1 EGEARPVLAE
11 VAMMLRLGT
20 SCTNIIHLHDWM
32 ENSTGYIL
40 VLEFPERCKTL
51 DSYLED
57 SLSID
62 EPTALQFMRQ
72 LLNAV
77 RHCFSHGVFHG
88 DLHLTNVL
96 VTEPSADL
104 KLIDFGC
111 ALAFDNEPLESCEY
125 HGNEVFCP
133 PEIEDHDSFLAG
145 PAYVWCLGAIYKEIM
160 KACETNGYRLT
171 IRRCLSRDPA
181 DRPTLDELQSRLRR
195 SRS

>member
-11 VAMMLRLGT
+11 VVMMLRLGT
-20 SCTNIIHLHDWM
+20 SCTNIIQLHDWM

-51 DSYLED
+51 QCYLED

-62 EPTALQFMRQ
+62 EPTGLQFMHQ

-77 RHCFSHGVFHG
+77 RLCFSHGVFHG

-104 KLIDFGC
+104 KVIDFGC
-111 ALAFDNEPLESCEY
+111 ALAFDNEPLDSSEY
-125 HGNEVFCP
+125 HGNTVICA
-133 PEIEDHDSFLAG
+133 PEIEDHDTFLAG
-145 PAYVWCLGAIYKEIM
+145 PAY
-160 KACETNGYRLT
+160 
-171 IRRCLSRDPA
+171 
-181 DRPTLDELQSRLRR
+181 
-195 SRS
+195 

>member
-1 EGEARPVLAE
+1 MDWRPVQECGYDYECLLGAGCYGSVFKGVHREDSSKKAAIKCINTYGIESYHEVEGEARPVLAE

-72 LLNAV
+72 LLKAV
-77 RHCFSHGVFHG
+77 NLPKPSMWPVYQRLVNLLLYFS
-88 DLHLTNVL
+88 L
-96 VTEPSADL
+96 VDSFFPEDY
-104 KLIDFGC
+104 C
-111 ALAFDNEPLESCEY
+111 ALSLMA
-125 HGNEVFCP
+125 V
-133 PEIEDHDSFLAG
+133 
-145 PAYVWCLGAIYKEIM
+145 
-160 KACETNGYRLT
+160 
-171 IRRCLSRDPA
+171 LSRILSSQLVVVCIRTSSLSTDP
-181 DRPTLDELQSRLRR
+181 
-195 SRS
+195 